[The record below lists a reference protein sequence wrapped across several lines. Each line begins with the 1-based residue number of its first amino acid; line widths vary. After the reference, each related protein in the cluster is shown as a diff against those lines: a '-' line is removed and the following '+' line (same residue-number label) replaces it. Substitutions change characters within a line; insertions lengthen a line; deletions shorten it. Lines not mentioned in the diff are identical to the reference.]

1 MFYSGERTKK
11 EICANQ
17 PPSPL
22 PFQKFSTF
30 LFSSAGV
37 TKRQEEEW
45 REIDFAWGGKRG
57 KSNSSSS
64 LVSAVTAEEGLKV
77 AEEGNKPIMYRTE
90 GREREVTFPGEQRI
104 YPLQGRGNSRQF
116 SQESTGEKKNGFP
129 HSILFSSAIL
139 LSTDG
144 EFFRS

>member
-90 GREREVTFPGEQRI
+90 GRERSHIPRRATNLSPSREGKLETVFAGVDGGKEKW
-104 YPLQGRGNSRQF
+104 LSALNS
-116 SQESTGEKKNGFP
+116 
-129 HSILFSSAIL
+129 LF
-139 LSTDG
+139 LSN
-144 EFFRS
+144 SP